1 MCSRRHLSRPKIRSI
16 RLDVVKCINS
26 SLLIAFVLW
35 IVGGVSTINVV
46 SASLLSPSP
55 TPLIWQMSIVLSLV
69 VDVPILS
76 IVMPSHPPPLF
87 AFVSICLL
95 FAMPADCSRFT
106 VAVLF
111 GVLLSAALFALP
123 HVVGLTVAI
132 SADIVPFTA
141 ADFGATATTIGGV
154 ELRAGKSGNLGMVV
168 AVGTVGAAAA
178 TTLPVTDAFLE
189 LTLISG
195 DA

>member
-1 MCSRRHLSRPKIRSI
+1 ML
-16 RLDVVKCINS
+16 
-26 SLLIAFVLW
+26 
-35 IVGGVSTINVV
+35 
-46 SASLLSPSP
+46 
-55 TPLIWQMSIVLSLV
+55 
-69 VDVPILS
+69 
-76 IVMPSHPPPLF
+76 
-87 AFVSICLL
+87 
-95 FAMPADCSRFT
+95 ADCSRLT
-106 VAVLF
+106 VAVLL
-111 GVLLSAALFALP
+111 GVLLFALP

-154 ELRAGKSGNLGMVV
+154 ELRAGKSGTLGIVV
-168 AVGTVGAAAA
+168 GVGAAGAVAA